1 MWSIS
6 TMTACAVLRRDQIGL
21 YQLRQK
27 DDVIHKKL
35 GEDEAGRS
43 VHVV

>member
-1 MWSIS
+1 
-6 TMTACAVLRRDQIGL
+6 MTACAVLRRDQIGL